1 VLRPV
6 FRDDGTP
13 DLEATLAAIPALAR
27 VGVTM
32 VEVLPLLFCR
42 GPQDL
47 DTFCKQLVAAGR
59 QAG

>member
-1 VLRPV
+1 
-6 FRDDGTP
+6 
-13 DLEATLAAIPALAR
+13 
-27 VGVTM
+27 M

-47 DTFCKQLVAAGR
+47 DTFCKRLVAAGR